1 MFSGRVLDV
10 RMITNPVT
18 EQRFYCAQVS
28 VLGNELDVVA
38 DPQVVQGK
46 VVKGG
51 IVRGAFWL
59 SGRLI

>member
-1 MFSGRVLDV
+1 MLSGRVLDV

-18 EQRFYCAQVS
+18 GQRFYCAQVS
-28 VLGNELDVVA
+28 VLGSELDVVA